1 MPFPNKRIF
10 YKPEQLML
18 GGIPEQLHQSIKS
31 LAEQENHVQELDDNL
46 FQQESDI
53 RSCLNLGLE
62 IYNLDDLIK
71 EIHIYLDS
79 LSQNT
84 DYAQFIQ
91 QYLQTYIEEVGIPSV
106 GENPTSLMREYCQS
120 HQPTNRKRINYN
132 QVSLLAALLSI
143 NTLLTSTN
151 TQSNFENINAS
162 LKFLIQKY
170 HELLGERS
178 ILEKMRQDLKS
189 SIDQVFA
196 NQENIQT
203 KPDIHLH
210 TVEIQT
216 LANAID
222 ND

>member
-18 GGIPEQLHQSIKS
+18 GGIPEKLHQSIKS
-31 LAEQENHVQELDDNL
+31 LAEQENKVHKFDDNL

-62 IYNLDDLIK
+62 IYNLGDLIK

-91 QYLQTYIEEVGIPSV
+91 NYLQTYIEDKGIPSV
-106 GENPTSLMREYCQS
+106 GENPTALMLKHCQS
-120 HQPTNRKRINYN
+120 NQPPNRKRINHY
-132 QVSLLAALLSI
+132 QVSLLAALLSLK
-143 NTLLTSTN
+143 TLLNLCETN
-151 TQSNFENINAS
+151 SDMETMNNA
-162 LKFLIQKY
+162 LKFLTQKHY
-170 HELLGERS
+170 ELLEQKS
-178 ILEKMRQDLKS
+178 TLEKMRQDLKS

-210 TVEIQT
+210 TVEIQK
-216 LANAID
+216 LASALKNG
-222 ND
+222 

>member
-31 LAEQENHVQELDDNL
+31 LAEQENQVHKFDDNL

-62 IYNLDDLIK
+62 IYNLEDLIK

-84 DYAQFIQ
+84 DYAQFMQ
-91 QYLQTYIEEVGIPSV
+91 QYLQTYIEEVGLPSV
-106 GENPTSLMREYCQS
+106 GENPTALMREYCQS

-143 NTLLTSTN
+143 NTLLTFTK
-151 TQSNFENINAS
+151 TQSNFENVNAS
-162 LKFLIQKY
+162 LTFLTQQY
-170 HELLGERS
+170 HELLGEKS

-189 SIDQVFA
+189 SIDEVFA

-210 TVEIQT
+210 TVEIQI
-216 LANAID
+216 LASALKHG
-222 ND
+222 